1 MKYSFQ
7 TLFLAVW
14 PVLQRVGS
22 QARFYGPSEWQ
33 SFQSVG
39 SIFKLLIFVCGYQW
53 MYIVDQLIIDQVL
66 FTFQQMF
73 LHLFD

>member
-7 TLFLAVW
+7 TLFLAYSELVFTSQ
-14 PVLQRVGS
+14 VLWAIRMAIISVC
-22 QARFYGPSEWQ
+22 WVN
-33 SFQSVG
+33 FQTS
-39 SIFKLLIFVCGYQW
+39 LIFVCGYQW